1 MVFENLI
8 GTAKVNQFYG
18 KCLELFRATPTK
30 KKINKKELLDAGT
43 HRMNLQNWVKSLF
56 L

>member
-1 MVFENLI
+1 MVFKNLI

-18 KCLELFRATPTK
+18 KFWNFLGQRPPK

-43 HRMNLQNWVKSLF
+43 HRMNPQN
-56 L
+56 